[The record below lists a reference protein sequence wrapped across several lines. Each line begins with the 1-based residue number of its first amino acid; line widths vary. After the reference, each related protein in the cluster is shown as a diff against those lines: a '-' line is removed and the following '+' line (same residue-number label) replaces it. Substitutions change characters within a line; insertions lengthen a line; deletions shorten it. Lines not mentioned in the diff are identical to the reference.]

1 MLKFIQSMHPVRAQL
16 EKFRTLACVPVLLL
30 FVSSGAECV
39 RCFRYM
45 VQRRER
51 VKAAYSI
58 ADFQVLNQRQ
68 AQVMC
73 FGTRVKGFFGSN
85 LLACWVG
92 RCGAGRVP

>member
-1 MLKFIQSMHPVRAQL
+1 
-16 EKFRTLACVPVLLL
+16 
-30 FVSSGAECV
+30 
-39 RCFRYM
+39 M

-73 FGTRVKGFFGSN
+73 FGARVKGFFGSD
-85 LLACWVG
+85 LLAGWVG
-92 RCGAGRVP
+92 RCGAG